1 MTLYYRAACQD
12 EIACLTARQASLR
25 SQHLVAICFLS
36 THTVNKLTIL
46 TKKLFFSPTITIFAA
61 KIKGR
66 EPRARVPK
74 IRNMTKKQKH
84 IGLIGAGNWGKNHL
98 RNLHK
103 LGVLNCVMETA
114 AGVASQLKEEYPD
127 LEFVGK
133 LDDLLGRKEIKGVV
147 IAAPAELHYELTKK
161 ALLAGK
167 DVLVEKPLAL
177 NVSEGEELVAL
188 AADHNRILMVGHI
201 LQYHSAVIRL
211 KELIDNGE
219 LGRIRYI
226 YSNRLNIGKLRTEEN
241 VLWSFAPHDIS
252 LIIMLMDGEGP
263 VKVQA
268 HGGSYLSSGIYDTTL
283 TTLEFKNGVKGHV
296 FVSWLHPFK
305 EQKLVVVGSEKMVV
319 FDDISK
325 EKLFIYPHKIK
336 WEKGKIPV
344 AKKEEY
350 VTVDLELKQPLEE
363 ELKHFIHC
371 IEIRSIPKT
380 DGQEGLTVLRVLE
393 EAQKKLI

>member
-1 MTLYYRAACQD
+1 M
-12 EIACLTARQASLR
+12 SK
-25 SQHLVAICFLS
+25 S
-36 THTVNKLTIL
+36 
-46 TKKLFFSPTITIFAA
+46 
-61 KIKGR
+61 
-66 EPRARVPK
+66 
-74 IRNMTKKQKH
+74 KKQ
-84 IGLIGAGNWGKNHL
+84 IGLIGAGAWGKNHL
-98 RNLHK
+98 RNLHQ
-103 LGVLNCVMETA
+103 LGVLNCVLETSA
-114 AGVASQLKEEYPD
+114 EIIKLRKSEYPD
-127 LEFVGK
+127 LEFVK
-133 LDDLLGRKEIKGVV
+133 TLENFLKKDEIKGVV

-177 NVSEGEELVAL
+177 NVKEGEELVNL
-188 AADHNRILMVGHI
+188 AAENNRILMVGHI
-201 LQYHSAVIRL
+201 LQYHSAVIKL
-211 KELIDNGE
+211 KEMIDNGD

-252 LIIMLMDGEGP
+252 LIIMLMNGEGP
-263 VKVQA
+263 SNVEA
-268 HGGSYLSSGIYDTTL
+268 HGGSYLNNDIYDTTL

-319 FDDISK
+319 FDDMSK

-344 AKKEEY
+344 AKKEEFI
-350 VTVDLELKQPLEE
+350 TLDLELKQPLEE

-371 IEIRSIPKT
+371 IDIRSNPKT
-380 DGQEGLTVLRVLE
+380 DGHEGLTVLKVLE
-393 EAQKKLI
+393 EAQNKLKN